1 MTAVDATSDRAV
13 RVRRVRLAGLR
24 RLTRRFR
31 RQRVPMVALVY
42 LVLVLLAAV
51 AAPVLTSSDPNATN
65 LRNALKGPS
74 SDHWLGTD
82 DLGRDVFTRLLFAA
96 RISLQAAVQSVGL
109 GLLLGV
115 VPGVL
120 AGYFRGWVDTVV
132 MRITDV
138 LLAFPPII
146 LAIAIVGVLGPNLT
160 NAMLAIGVIFTPRF
174 VRITRSSVMQT
185 REETYVEA
193 SRSIGTSTWGILRR
207 RILPN
212 SLSPLIVTVSL
223 ASGTAMIAE
232 ATLSFLGLGVQPPQ
246 ASWGSMVGRAVRHID
261 RAPWLIVFPGL
272 AIALTVL
279 ALNLVGDG
287 LRDSFGRETVRS

>member
-1 MTAVDATSDRAV
+1 
-13 RVRRVRLAGLR
+13 
-24 RLTRRFR
+24 
-31 RQRVPMVALVY
+31 
-42 LVLVLLAAV
+42 
-51 AAPVLTSSDPNATN
+51 
-65 LRNALKGPS
+65 
-74 SDHWLGTD
+74 
-82 DLGRDVFTRLLFAA
+82 
-96 RISLQAAVQSVGL
+96 
-109 GLLLGV
+109 
-115 VPGVL
+115 VL

-212 SLSPLIVTVSL
+212 SLSPLIVSVSL

>member
-1 MTAVDATSDRAV
+1 MTTVNAEPGRTV

-24 RLTRRFR
+24 RLARRFR
-31 RQRVPMVALVY
+31 RQRVPMVALAY
-42 LVLVLLAAV
+42 LVVVLVAAV

-74 SDHWLGTD
+74 GDHWLGTD

-212 SLSPLIVTVSL
+212 SLSPLIVSVSL

>member
-1 MTAVDATSDRAV
+1 
-13 RVRRVRLAGLR
+13 
-24 RLTRRFR
+24 
-31 RQRVPMVALVY
+31 MVALAY
-42 LVLVLLAAV
+42 LVVVLVAAV

-74 SDHWLGTD
+74 GDHWLGTD

-212 SLSPLIVTVSL
+212 SLSPLIVSVSL

>member
-1 MTAVDATSDRAV
+1 MTTVNAEPGRTV

-24 RLTRRFR
+24 RLARRFR
-31 RQRVPMVALVY
+31 RQRVPMVALAY
-42 LVLVLLAAV
+42 LVVVLVAAV

-74 SDHWLGTD
+74 GDHWLGTD

-212 SLSPLIVTVSL
+212 SLSPLIVSVSL

-261 RAPWLIVFPGL
+261 RAPWLIVVPGL